1 LKNDD
6 TVVAT
11 SSAVDRVSY
20 GCAIGNEFTEFGRAL
35 FAEQLLHE
43 KSIVVALQHAI
54 ESIRNR
60 EVDAGRTQSTPQ
72 LWVGRACRAAAAI
85 GLLP

>member
-1 LKNDD
+1 M
-6 TVVAT
+6 
-11 SSAVDRVSY
+11 SSPNSDARSLRSNY
-20 GCAIGNEFTEFGRAL
+20 STKKA
-35 FAEQLLHE
+35 
-43 KSIVVALQHAI
+43 IVVALQHAI